1 MGRLLVVLLVACA
14 GLWPMAAGA
23 QTFTVGDKVLIG
35 STGETGTVRQIGQP
49 TPEGGVMVKV
59 LLDKA
64 SGPTQDDREVWYNSK
79 PSNVTVAPKTAAP
92 ATPPG
97 GTTASGLPMPAK
109 LGDGKTVLLL
119 AGDRVNIGSL
129 GINGTVVQVL
139 GQLGNGAQMVRIEI
153 DKDAPKFPGMS
164 NIYDTVSSEIT
175 PLK

>member
-1 MGRLLVVLLVACA
+1 MGR
-14 GLWPMAAGA
+14 PPP
-23 QTFTVGDKVLIG
+23 F
-35 STGETGTVRQIGQP
+35 
-49 TPEGGVMVKV
+49 
-59 LLDKA
+59 
-64 SGPTQDDREVWYNSK
+64 
-79 PSNVTVAPKTAAP
+79 TAAARASKSATTADAKSGLYVNFSMP
-92 ATPPG
+92 ARTASTSDAWAGVSQATPPG

-164 NIYDTVSSEIT
+164 NIYDTVSSKIT
-175 PLK
+175 PFRWPRRGR

>member
-79 PSNVTVAPKTAAP
+79 PSNVTVAPKSTLSPDSRERSTTSARPRCPSISWMRPSMKACRSLAA
-92 ATPPG
+92 
-97 GTTASGLPMPAK
+97 S
-109 LGDGKTVLLL
+109 
-119 AGDRVNIGSL
+119 
-129 GINGTVVQVL
+129 
-139 GQLGNGAQMVRIEI
+139 
-153 DKDAPKFPGMS
+153 
-164 NIYDTVSSEIT
+164 
-175 PLK
+175 